1 MQRGHPSARAA
12 GRHED
17 GFTLIE
23 LMMVVL
29 IIAILIAVAIPMLLG
44 ARARANDRA
53 AQSTARDALVAAKV
67 VYTDTQD
74 YRDAKLAALQ
84 AASGKS
90 ALTFVTG
97 DPTGNNQV
105 SVANVNAGYIL
116 FGVKSSSGECFY
128 LADDTVAGTRYA
140 KSPGAGGCDAAGAPG
155 TGTWKPT
162 SW

>member
-1 MQRGHPSARAA
+1 MQREHLARAA

-29 IIAILIAVAIPMLLG
+29 IIAILIAIAIPMLLG
-44 ARARANDRA
+44 ARNRANDRA

-67 VYTDTQD
+67 VYTDKQD
-74 YRDAKLAALQ
+74 YTQATLGALQ

-90 ALTFVTG
+90 ALTFVSG

-105 SVANVNAGYIL
+105 SVTPVSAGYIL

-128 LADDTVAGTRYA
+128 LADDAAAGTSYA
-140 KSPGAGGCDAAGAPG
+140 KSPGAGGCAASGAPG
-155 TGTWKPT
+155 TGTWQLKA
-162 SW
+162 W